1 MIASIALDLGT
12 TSIKAGLLDQHGEL
26 SNLVIRHAPEIN
38 ANGGHYESDALA
50 YAETA
55 EHVLNDCI
63 APAGDCKTLGL
74 CSQRS
79 SFLVWEQST
88 GQPLTALIS
97 WQDNRGAASCETL
110 RTHENVIRNLTGL
123 ALTPYYFAPKLR
135 VLLQDNPGWQA
146 RLESGELLAGTLD
159 TFLIWRLT
167 GGRHFVTDASMAA
180 RTLLMDIRQQQWSP
194 QLCDMFGI
202 PSHILPEIKP
212 SVGMNIQLMK
222 PLAIRLGHQKTMAKS
237 LVMDNGLI
245 LQASVGD
252 QSAALFASVSEEQSE
267 ALVNLGTGCFV
278 IRYVPEGRAAPN
290 GYLQTLVYQDSK
302 QHAHFAIEGTLNSV
316 AAAFAP
322 YPVGECTVDDL
333 AADDIFCIAEP
344 SGLGAPYFAS
354 RRFAA
359 CLPDPL
365 HGDLGVQFSES
376 VGQLPP
382 RRIAALLL
390 EAVIFRVTRILEEFH
405 RESAI
410 ERVFLSGGLSEL
422 ICLQQGIAGCVPFEV
437 HHLRQRESSLH
448 GAALLAAGMK
458 PASQR
463 NSVTISAAENA
474 ALRNKYLGW
483 KSWLD
488 SLLSAT
494 S

>member
-1 MIASIALDLGT
+1 LIASIALDLGT

-26 SNLVIRHAPEIN
+26 SNLVIRHAPKIN

-88 GQPLTALIS
+88 SQPFTALIS
-97 WQDNRGAASCETL
+97 WQDNRGAASCVAL

-167 GGRHFVTDASMAA
+167 GGRHFVTDASMAT

-194 QLCDMFGI
+194 QLCDLFGI

-252 QSAALFASVSEEQSE
+252 QSAALFARRQRRTVRSAGQPRHRLFCNPLSARRKGSIKRLSANSGLSGQQTACAFRDRGYAQLCRCRICSVS
-267 ALVNLGTGCFV
+267 G
-278 IRYVPEGRAAPN
+278 GRM
-290 GYLQTLVYQDSK
+290 
-302 QHAHFAIEGTLNSV
+302 H
-316 AAAFAP
+316 
-322 YPVGECTVDDL
+322 C
-333 AADDIFCIAEP
+333 
-344 SGLGAPYFAS
+344 
-354 RRFAA
+354 R
-359 CLPDPL
+359 
-365 HGDLGVQFSES
+365 
-376 VGQLPP
+376 
-382 RRIAALLL
+382 
-390 EAVIFRVTRILEEFH
+390 
-405 RESAI
+405 
-410 ERVFLSGGLSEL
+410 
-422 ICLQQGIAGCVPFEV
+422 
-437 HHLRQRESSLH
+437 
-448 GAALLAAGMK
+448 
-458 PASQR
+458 
-463 NSVTISAAENA
+463 
-474 ALRNKYLGW
+474 
-483 KSWLD
+483 
-488 SLLSAT
+488 
-494 S
+494 